1 MTTSSAVRT
10 GTLAVP
16 GATLYYEVRGS
27 GPLIVLAG
35 APMGAGEFAAT
46 AEALATTHTVL
57 TTDPRGHGA
66 SVVADPDSDS
76 TPALRGDDLAALIAH
91 LDQGPA
97 VVFGSSGG
105 AVSALALA
113 QDHPDRVTTVVAH
126 EPPLREL
133 LDDAAAQRVAT
144 EDLIA
149 TYRDGA
155 DPVGAWRKFFA
166 MAAIPIT
173 DAMLEQMFGGPDRDP
188 AQVASERYWFAHELR
203 ATTGYVPVLDV
214 LRAGPPRIIV
224 GIGTDSA
231 GQFCDRTSR
240 ALAAALGV
248 EPVLFPGDHA
258 GFLGDPA
265 GFAARLREVVRG

>member
-35 APMGAGEFAAT
+35 APMGAGEFAGLAD
-46 AEALATTHTVL
+46 ALAAEHTVV

-66 SVVADPDSDS
+66 SVLTDPAADS

-91 LDQGPA
+91 LDRGPA

-113 QDHPDRVTTVVAH
+113 QDHPDRVTTVIAH

-133 LDDAAAQRVAT
+133 LDDAEDQRAVT
-144 EDLIA
+144 EDLIT
-149 TYRDGA
+149 TYADGA
-155 DPVGAWRKFFA
+155 NPVGAWRAFFA
-166 MAAIPIT
+166 MAGIPIPE
-173 DAMLEQMFGGPDRDP
+173 AVLEQMFGGEDRDP

-203 ATTGYVPVLDV
+203 GTTGFVPVLDV
-214 LRAGPPRIIV
+214 LRAGPPRVIV
-224 GIGTDSA
+224 GIGPDSA

-240 ALAAALGV
+240 ALAAALDV

-265 GFAARLREVVRG
+265 GFAIRLREAVRG